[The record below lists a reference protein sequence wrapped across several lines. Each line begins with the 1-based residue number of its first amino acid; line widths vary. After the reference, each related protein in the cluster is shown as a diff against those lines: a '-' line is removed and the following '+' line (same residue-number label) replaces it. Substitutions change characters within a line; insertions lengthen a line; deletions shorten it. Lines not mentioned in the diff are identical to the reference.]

1 MICFNNYSSI
11 LKLLFTTHLKKTMQ
25 NPNTLFSDQE
35 NSIPITAEGIQIGI
49 DYLETVKAF
58 GRLAFNSIYIY
69 DYIENRM
76 VYISD
81 NRIFLHD
88 SNIGEVFEKSENCFQ
103 KYIKQ
108 EDQTIVAQA
117 QKAGFEFYAQVPE
130 SERKEYILMYDFH
143 LIDESQN
150 TLLIHHKFTPLLL
163 TREGKIWKAM
173 CTITLGSNT
182 TAGNIMMSKDGYNMI
197 WKYDPKTEK
206 WRKYTKI
213 ILSKRELQI
222 LGYYKQG
229 LTINEISAKLC
240 LSSDTIKFHR
250 RKLFQKMNVRT
261 INQALTYA
269 TRFGL
274 I

>member
-1 MICFNNYSSI
+1 MENTNTLVSDQKNSI
-11 LKLLFTTHLKKTMQ
+11 L
-25 NPNTLFSDQE
+25 
-35 NSIPITAEGIQIGI
+35 IPVERIQADI

-58 GRLAFNSIYIY
+58 GRLAFNSIYIF

-88 SNIGEVFEKSENCFQ
+88 SKVGEVFEKSENYFQ

-130 SERKEYILMYDFH
+130 SKRKEYVLMYDFH
-143 LIDESQN
+143 LIDENQN
-150 TLLIHHKFTPLLL
+150 TLLIHHKLTPLSL
-163 TREGKIWKAM
+163 TQEGKIAKVM
-173 CTITLGSNT
+173 CTITMASNT
-182 TAGNIMMSKDGYNMI
+182 TAGNIMMSKDNSNMI

-206 WRKYTKI
+206 WTESTKI
-213 ILSKRELQI
+213 IVSKRELQI

-229 LTINEISAKLC
+229 LTINEISDKLC

-269 TRFGL
+269 TRYQL